1 MFCKNKR
8 QKGISAKEWEKLEDS
23 EVIRENVRRDIL
35 DFQIPRF
42 CDEYC
47 HFSKLIKG
55 EAIEKVCE
63 GCPMNR
69 IVRYIE
75 GVGSRDQ

>member
-8 QKGISAKEWEKLEDS
+8 QKGISAKEWEKLEDQ
-23 EVIRENVRRDIL
+23 EVIAENVRRDIL

-47 HFSKLIKG
+47 HFPKLIKG

-75 GVGSRDQ
+75 GVGSHDQ